1 MADQVTD
8 ETSITTSAPA
18 TAQRAAKAMGAW
30 ILDWLR
36 LAPQPQD
43 PVTIVPYRASWQ
55 ARFLVEAD
63 LLRVALADLNPR
75 LEHIG
80 STAVPGIAARPIVD
94 MVVGV
99 AQLADRPTMI
109 GRLRNYGYLADP
121 NQVGAAPAL
130 RCLVRQVRDM
140 PTHQVHVVEAYGELW
155 HQLLLFRDLLRSDP
169 LLAAEYEG
177 LKRRLARTHAKS
189 PVAYMAAKTEFV
201 ERVLG
206 ARKPVSSSSAAA
218 A

>member
-1 MADQVTD
+1 MADQLTED
-8 ETSITTSAPA
+8 TTTTSPA
-18 TAQRAAKAMGAW
+18 TAQRAARAVGAR

-63 LLRVALADLNPR
+63 LLRVALADLKPR

-80 STAVPGIAARPIVD
+80 STAVAGLAARPIVD

-99 AQLADRPTMI
+99 AQLADRPSMI
-109 GRLRNYGYLADP
+109 SRLRNYGYLADP
-121 NQVGAAPAL
+121 NQVGAVPAL

-140 PTHQVHVVEAYGELW
+140 PMHQVHVVEAYGDLW

-177 LKRRLARTHAKS
+177 LKRRLARMHAKN
-189 PVAYMAAKTEFV
+189 PYAYMAAKTEFID
-201 ERVLG
+201 RVLG
-206 ARKPVSSSSAAA
+206 ARDTLARARA
-218 A
+218 